1 MKNLLFKLSL
11 QGLSQASFWLAHAVL
26 TSVACCS
33 FLLRISSWYSSP
45 RQISSISSLSFSSK
59 TWLSSFSAIS
69 TGCMQVP
76 TSPVIKLLQNRYS
89 SCVAFRDAYT
99 LLTIPST
106 QQPSD
111 PVRHKGLHHIACP
124 CSSEKSLC
132 FGLRKCSA
140 GQRTL
145 CLIYLFFWVFLEC
158 TDLFLPLGQTGSKK
172 RTEYFCSKSSLR
184 LLPFRSSSFSS
195 FSCFFSSFR
204 NSFICCS
211 SARLAVW
218 GSVIQTE
225 AVFLPCCDASW
236 GHRCFFFSMLPSFSF
251 PSLFL
256 ALCLS
261 SSAPHQLAAC
271 LGNSQKNCLSVF
283 CPEKHDGVIY
293 PQVLL
298 RPCLLYHSP
307 EHPKG
312 SPSTK
317 LAGSS
322 N

>member
-76 TSPVIKLLQNRYS
+76 TSPVVKLLQNRYS

-111 PVRHKGLHHIACP
+111 PMRHKGLHHIACP

-172 RTEYFCSKSSLR
+172 RTEYFCSKSSLL

-236 GHRCFFFSMLPSFSF
+236 GHRCFFFFNAAFIQLSL
-251 PSLFL
+251 SLFSIMSIQFSSPP
-256 ALCLS
+256 AGCL
-261 SSAPHQLAAC
+261 PWEQPEELPF
-271 LGNSQKNCLSVF
+271 SVL
-283 CPEKHDGVIY
+283 PRETRWSNI
-293 PQVLL
+293 P
-298 RPCLLYHSP
+298 S
-307 EHPKG
+307 
-312 SPSTK
+312 SPSQA
-317 LAGSS
+317 LPPLP
-322 N
+322 